1 MKHLKLAS
9 IFAACTWC
17 ISGAMAE
24 NLDIPDALWATFS
37 QNDKFSISAA
47 FDVNLL
53 PAMSFGTIID
63 AQTLDSSTH
72 GTNGGAVLGSA
83 FASAAYV
90 DSSFKG
96 NYNYSA
102 KKDIGAAILGGMLGS
117 AIDRA
122 PVVSFR
128 TKYTVRFHDGSIGYV
143 EDTTETPFRHSLG
156 VCVRLS
162 PLRQANQGL
171 CSMTKD
177 SVLATISGKER
188 QTAQVELNLPNIIP
202 SVNTDEDTKVLCIIG
217 NNPPTYLSKQLC
229 DATGGKMK

>member
-1 MKHLKLAS
+1 MKRLKLAS
-9 IFAACTWC
+9 ISAAFIWY

-24 NLDIPDALWATFS
+24 NLDMPDALWATFS
-37 QNDKFSISAA
+37 QKEKFSISAA

-63 AQTLDSSTH
+63 AQTLDSSTR
-72 GTNGGAVLGSA
+72 GTNGGAALGSA

-96 NYNYSA
+96 SYNYSA

-117 AIDRA
+117 AMDRA

-128 TKYTVRFHDGSIGYV
+128 TKYAVRFQDGSVGYV

-156 VCVRLS
+156 VCVLLLLLLS
-162 PLRQANQGL
+162 LLFLLFFHSLCLQPFRQ
-171 CSMTKD
+171 
-177 SVLATISGKER
+177 
-188 QTAQVELNLPNIIP
+188 
-202 SVNTDEDTKVLCIIG
+202 IG
-217 NNPPTYLSKQLC
+217 R
-229 DATGGKMK
+229 AHV